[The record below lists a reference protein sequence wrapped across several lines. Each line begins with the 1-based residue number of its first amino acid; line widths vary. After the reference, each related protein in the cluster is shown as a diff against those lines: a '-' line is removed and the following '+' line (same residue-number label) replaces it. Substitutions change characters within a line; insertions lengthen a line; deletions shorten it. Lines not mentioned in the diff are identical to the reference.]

1 MLTPLLS
8 QSGSAEQVGELLT
21 ALGCLVGAA
30 VIAVV
35 VGVVVYKR
43 FSPSQQRDEGSTAFS
58 LVDLRRLRDEGQI
71 TEDEFQKARGRVI
84 GESQDTMDK
93 RVEI

>member
-8 QSGSAEQVGELLT
+8 QSGSAEHVGELLT

-30 VIAVV
+30 VMAVV

-71 TEDEFQKARGRVI
+71 SEDEFQKARGRVI
-84 GESQDTMDK
+84 GESQDAMDK

>member
-30 VIAVV
+30 VMAVV

-71 TEDEFQKARGRVI
+71 SEDEFQKARGRVI

>member
-30 VIAVV
+30 VMAVV

-71 TEDEFQKARGRVI
+71 SEDEFQKARGRVI
-84 GESQDTMDK
+84 GESQDAMDK